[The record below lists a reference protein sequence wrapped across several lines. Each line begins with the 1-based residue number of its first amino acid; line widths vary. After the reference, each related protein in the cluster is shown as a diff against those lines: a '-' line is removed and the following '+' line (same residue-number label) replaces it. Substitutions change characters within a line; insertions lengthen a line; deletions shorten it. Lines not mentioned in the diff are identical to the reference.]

1 MKPITFD
8 RVISFL
14 FGVSWSFLLL
24 GSYIIFTST
33 IIFGFSTALFLTAGF
48 IFITLFSFILL
59 EAVSMS
65 KQRLEEAKKQTEIL
79 QTIEAKLSEQS

>member
-1 MKPITFD
+1 MKPVTFD

-14 FGVSWSFLLL
+14 FGVSWSFLLI
-24 GSYIIFTST
+24 GSYIVFTST
-33 IIFGFSTALFLTAGF
+33 IVFGFSTAFFLTFSF

-65 KQRLEEAKKQTEIL
+65 KQRLDEAKKQTQIL
-79 QTIEAKLSEQS
+79 QNIELKLSEQA